1 MAYVISDE
9 GAYRLGL
16 VLLFGNDLYIPIYL
30 QKLMLSLM
38 KALTNLEKK
47 KKKKGYLW
55 WRHLQIRVSDTVQMW
70 LMSIDILSH
79 SSGKFYI
86 YKYTSHGSSKFH
98 IYKYTSHGSSKFY
111 NS

>member
-16 VLLFGNDLYIPIYL
+16 VLLFGNGLYIYQYTFRNSCYL
-30 QKLMLSLM
+30 LWKRLQIR
-38 KALTNLEKK
+38 K